1 MNKLMKKGVITT
13 MAAAMFF
20 GLFGEVVRVSASCDA
35 NWHEVAILKN
45 YCSTPICNYAAG
57 GLPYRYKD
65 IKYKKNCVTDMTG
78 EAYTKYKTETTNS
91 GCC

>member
-20 GLFGEVVRVSASCDA
+20 GLFGGVVRVSACNS
-35 NWHEVAILKN
+35 NWHEVATLKN

-65 IKYKKNCVTDMTG
+65 IKYERNCVTDMTG
-78 EAYTKYKTETTNS
+78 EAYKEYKTETINS